1 MTASKARTEAQEMV
15 LEWFDIDPSWG
26 NKDTD
31 FYASYPTFVEGKRVA
46 RPFYLFFGQACLFLD
61 APFSRV
67 NEIDEILAKPTAW
80 GIGRVGG
87 AYTYHNVLMYDMIL
101 SNPVAT
107 QNLIEIFASEAGR
120 KEFEVSGRI
129 SFVIDTKDEP
139 EKGSLFAGTSASLRI
154 SGEAVSTESPGRR
167 SAMQYGQPKGKRF

>member
-1 MTASKARTEAQEMV
+1 
-15 LEWFDIDPSWG
+15 
-26 NKDTD
+26 
-31 FYASYPTFVEGKRVA
+31 
-46 RPFYLFFGQACLFLD
+46 
-61 APFSRV
+61 
-67 NEIDEILAKPTAW
+67 
-80 GIGRVGG
+80 
-87 AYTYHNVLMYDMIL
+87 MYDMIL

-139 EKGSLFAGTSASLRI
+139 EKGSLIAGTSASLRNL
-154 SGEAVSTESPGRR
+154 GEAASHESSGRR